1 MSVRFRLKLLAAVAA
16 AAVTLPTLSLAQ
28 ETWPS
33 RPIRIVVPL
42 AAGGI
47 SDVMARTV
55 AEEMRK
61 SLNVA
66 VVVENRP
73 GANFFIGM
81 QAVAS
86 SKPDGYT
93 IAWMTS
99 SSLTLNPIHYKD
111 KGIPYKVSDFQLLT
125 TLFRGHQL
133 LAVPKTSTA
142 NNVADFVAQ
151 AKRGNAPVIVGVSA
165 KGASTHLMMED
176 LASSAGLTI
185 QPVVYRG
192 EPPAV
197 QDLVAGNLPSFVGVL
212 PSLIEQHRAGQVKLL
227 GISSDKRV
235 AGIPDVP
242 TFKEQGYASIDTTY
256 WAAMGVPAGTPKD
269 IVDKLH
275 KAITDAAQSPAFAA
289 RLQPDMEV
297 TTTTPAQLTELV
309 QRESQKWERL
319 VREKNITID

>member
-1 MSVRFRLKLLAAVAA
+1 MSTRIRLKLLAAMAA
-16 AAVTLPTLSLAQ
+16 AAFTLPTVSAQ
-28 ETWPS
+28 EAWPS

-47 SDVMARTV
+47 SDVMARTL

-66 VVVENRP
+66 VIVENRP

-86 SKPDGYT
+86 AKPDGYT

-133 LAVPKTSTA
+133 LAVPKSSSA
-142 NNVADFVAQ
+142 NNLADFVAQ
-151 AKRGNAPVIVGVSA
+151 AKRGSAPVIVGVSS
-165 KGASTHLMMED
+165 KGGSTHLMMED
-176 LASSAGLTI
+176 LASTAGFTV

-227 GISSDKRV
+227 GISADKRV

-242 TFKEQGYASIDTTY
+242 TFKEQGYANIDTTY
-256 WAAMGVPAGTPKD
+256 WAALGVPAGTPRE

-289 RLQPDMEV
+289 RLQPDMEI
-297 TTTTPAQLTELV
+297 TTTTPEQLTELV
-309 QRESQKWERL
+309 KRESQKWERL
-319 VREKNITID
+319 VREKNISID